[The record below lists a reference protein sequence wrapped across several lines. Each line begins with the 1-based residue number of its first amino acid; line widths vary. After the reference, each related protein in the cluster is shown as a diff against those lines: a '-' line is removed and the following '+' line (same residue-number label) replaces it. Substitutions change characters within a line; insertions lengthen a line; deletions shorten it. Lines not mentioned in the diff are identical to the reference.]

1 MQAPTH
7 ILAGVVI
14 GKLFEWRTYRGVAM
28 FLTAVLA
35 LLSHAVLD
43 KLARVTYHQ
52 PEADF
57 GNPAWVGFHLVVVLV
72 TVIFLYLWWTD
83 YKWSIVFALLPDLE
97 WLIIYPQHALNR
109 EIPFYS
115 VPHLHHA
122 MKWMM
127 EHTIPFCYLDMLP
140 DNSAVPL
147 AAIWEVVPALFLI
160 VFIRFMDNRRKNIH
174 FH

>member
-14 GKLFEWRTYRGVAM
+14 GKLFEWRTYRGVAL

-43 KLARVTYHQ
+43 KLARVAFHI
-52 PEADF
+52 PVSDF
-57 GNPAWVGFHLVVVLV
+57 GRPLWVGFHLVEILA
-72 TVIFLYLWWTD
+72 TIIFLYLWWTD
-83 YKWSIVFALLPDLE
+83 YKWSIAFALLPDLE

-109 EIPFYS
+109 EIPYYS
-115 VPHLHHA
+115 VPHLHNA
-122 MKWMM
+122 MNWMM
-127 EHTIPFCYLDMLP
+127 EHTIPFCYLDTLP
-140 DNSAVPL
+140 DNSTNLFAVFWEVLL
-147 AAIWEVVPALFLI
+147 AAFLI
-160 VFIRFMDNRRKNIH
+160 LLIRFLDNRRKNIH